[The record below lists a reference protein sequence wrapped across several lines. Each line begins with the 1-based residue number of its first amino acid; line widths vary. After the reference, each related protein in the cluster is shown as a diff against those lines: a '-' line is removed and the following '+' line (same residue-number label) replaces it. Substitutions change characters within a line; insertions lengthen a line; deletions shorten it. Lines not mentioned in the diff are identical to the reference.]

1 MLPLKLSITG
11 LYSYQKKQTIDFE
24 ELTNAGLFGI
34 FGAVGSGKSSVLE
47 AIGFVLYG
55 ETERLNNRDKRSYNM
70 LNLKS
75 DKANIEFEFLNFE
88 ERKFKFVADWKRNK
102 KRFEETTSIERLA
115 YEWKGEEW
123 VPMTSADATEII
135 GLTYENFRRT
145 IIIPQGKFKEFLE
158 LKGKDRSDMMK
169 EIFHLQRFDLAS
181 KVGIAQSATRT
192 QFDQLKGAL
201 SGFEAI
207 STDAIVALENEVV
220 AANTELQK
228 DKLELELVENEFQ
241 KMTTLKANFEDLEKK
256 KNHLSKLN
264 VEKVAI
270 DALQLEIDLFEKT
283 ERNFKSNLVTLKTEK
298 TALEKSKVN
307 LISTENQKKLIAE
320 SNVKRQAA
328 LEILQPDF
336 DTLEN
341 SKNVVSDLE
350 SIEKT
355 VTAKAEVAIIDEK
368 IKVEEALFLESEK
381 KEKDLVVK
389 LGTIQTQLVD
399 VKKNRLDTSFL
410 IELGT
415 WYHQQL
421 VLKNNLEENNKKQD
435 ASKKQL
441 KSKTDAFLLLELP
454 FESWKTVLKTK
465 SETLT
470 LEKEKANE
478 KRTKLLVS
486 KQLVQYAV
494 NLHDGENCPLCGSQ
508 EHPNVM
514 QGEDVSNQLEII
526 SNTITDLVNEETKLS
541 LKKAE
546 CEKLAFEI
554 NHFQEQLKVINAERE
569 SVENAQKSHLSKFIW
584 KDFDP
589 KDSQL
594 FESKKTE
601 QQLLEKAIITLE
613 ENEKELRKELEAIA
627 LSLKNH
633 NTTKGE
639 LQTKKAAK
647 SGSIEN
653 ELSQLKVLSF
663 RDYESISVA
672 SIQAEKIALHTK
684 NLKIAEDYQILKE
697 IIAKENQE
705 LATLTGSLASIEL
718 QVVENEKAVAQTA
731 KIIAELLQEHYFSSV
746 EEVRTILIKNWN
758 LEAEKEKVKLF
769 SVNFLSAINSVSEAE
784 KLILGKTFE
793 SKLLE
798 EKTTQFAA
806 LQLKYETQLG
816 KVSTLQDNLKRIQTA
831 FAEKAELLAQY
842 EVLDRRATNL
852 GTLANMFSASGFV
865 NYVSSIYLQNLSDVA
880 NVRFH
885 RMTKN
890 QLSLTINSSNEFE
903 VIDYLNDGN
912 SRSVKTLSGGQGFQ
926 ASLCLALALAESVQ
940 SLNKNDKNFFF
951 IDEGFGTQDPES
963 IAIVFETL
971 QSLYK
976 ENRIVG
982 IISHVGELQERI
994 PRSINVVKDEDC
1006 GSVVSESWN

>member
-55 ETERLNNRDKRSYNM
+55 ETDRLNKTDKRAYNM

-75 DKANIEFEFLNFE
+75 DRANIEFEFLNFE
-88 ERKFKFVADWKRNK
+88 ERKFKFVADWKRK

-115 YEWKGEEW
+115 YEWNEEQW
-123 VPMTSADATEII
+123 IPMTSADAIPII

-145 IIIPQGKFKEFLE
+145 IIIPQGKFNEFLG
-158 LKGKDRSDMMK
+158 LKGKERSDMMK
-169 EIFHLQRFDLAS
+169 EIFHLERFDLSFKVSALQKETAS
-181 KVGIAQSATRT
+181 KLD
-192 QFDQLKGAL
+192 FLKGEL

-207 STDAIVALENEVV
+207 SAEAIALLENEVV

-228 DKLELELVENEFQ
+228 DKTELSLVEKELNEL
-241 KMTTLKANFEDLEKK
+241 TVLKANFEDLDKK
-256 KNHLSKLN
+256 KNQLSKLN

-270 DALQLEIDLFEKT
+270 DALQVEIDLFEKT

-298 TALEKSKVN
+298 TALEKAKDN
-307 LISTENQKKLIAE
+307 LITTENQKKLIVD
-320 SNVKRQAA
+320 SNLKSQVA

-336 DTLEN
+336 DTLDN
-341 SKNVVSDLE
+341 SKNKVSDLE
-350 SIEKT
+350 SIEKII
-355 VTAKAEVAIIDEK
+355 TAKSELATINEK
-368 IKVEEALFLESEK
+368 LKVEEALFLESDKNEK
-381 KEKDLVVK
+381 ELIVK

-399 VKKNRLDTSFL
+399 AKKNRLDASFL
-410 IELGT
+410 IDLGT

-421 VLKNNLEENNKKQD
+421 ILKNNFEENARKKD
-435 ASKKQL
+435 ALQKQL
-441 KSKTDAFLLLELP
+441 KSKIDAFQLLELP
-454 FESWKTVLKTK
+454 FENWRTVLKIT
-465 SETLT
+465 SEKLF
-470 LEKEKANE
+470 LEKEKVVE
-478 KRTKLLVS
+478 RRTNLLVS
-486 KQLVQYAV
+486 KELVHFAE
-494 NLHDGENCPLCGSQ
+494 NLHEGENCPLCGSQ

-526 SNTITDLVNEETKLS
+526 SKTITDLAVKETQISFK
-541 LKKAE
+541 E
-546 CEKLAFEI
+546 VQCEKLEFEI
-554 NHFQEQLKVINAERE
+554 NHFQEQLKVIISERE
-569 SVENAQKSHLSKFIW
+569 SIENQQKTHLSRFIW

-589 KDSQL
+589 QNSGL

-601 QQLLEKAIITLE
+601 QQALEKAILALE
-613 ENEKELRKELEAIA
+613 KNEKELRKEHENIVLV
-627 LSLKNH
+627 LKNH
-633 NTTKGE
+633 NAIKSE
-639 LQTKKAAK
+639 LETKKATK
-647 SGSIEN
+647 SGGIEN
-653 ELSQLKVLSF
+653 EIAQLKVLSF
-663 RDYESISVA
+663 IDYELIPVA
-672 SIQAEKIALHTK
+672 SIQAEKIALHSK
-684 NLKIAEDYQILKE
+684 NLKIAEDYQVIKE
-697 IIAKENQE
+697 VIARENQE
-705 LATLTGSLASIEL
+705 LAMLTGSLTAIQL
-718 QVVENEKAVAQTA
+718 QVGENEKMLAQTQR
-731 KIIAELLQEHYFSSV
+731 IIAELLQEHHFSSV

-769 SVNFLSAINSVSEAE
+769 TVNLLTTINSVSEAE
-784 KLILGKTFE
+784 KLIIGKTFE
-793 SKLLE
+793 SKVLE
-798 EKTTQFAA
+798 EKTAQFSVF
-806 LQLKYETQLG
+806 QLKYETQLG
-816 KVSTLQDNLKRIQTA
+816 KVSTLQDTLKRITVA
-831 FAEKAELLAQY
+831 FAEKAELLTQFD
-842 EVLDRRATNL
+842 VLNARAINL

-903 VIDYLNDGN
+903 VIDYLNDGA

-963 IAIVFETL
+963 ISVVFETL

-994 PRSINVVKDEDC
+994 PRSINVIKDAET
-1006 GSVVSESWN
+1006 GSVISESWN